1 MYLFF
6 YWFFFSMSH
15 CAVSCAISSTAQY
28 LFYQDKYKAC
38 VVKIQL
44 GCTFLLDV
52 IIFSGPHFGI
62 ESDGQLGID
71 HVSTLPLAP
80 WERLLADG
88 PYYVC
93 DKLICPHRK
102 QRIPGTSP
110 PRFANLTPREI
121 VENNL
126 QSNARSPI
134 EHVSKDL
141 L

>member
-1 MYLFF
+1 M
-6 YWFFFSMSH
+6 
-15 CAVSCAISSTAQY
+15 
-28 LFYQDKYKAC
+28 
-38 VVKIQL
+38 VKIQR

-134 EHVSKDL
+134 EHVSQDL